1 MARLQTIQMKLIT
14 FTKTLFAVII
24 LLSSYSLVAQNTIV
38 VEAKGVGLA
47 KIDATQD
54 AVRNAV
60 SQGLGVAVKSE
71 TKVENF
77 MTISDAIATHSEGYV
92 SKYTVIKEGPA
103 NGLYQVTISAT
114 VSLDPLKADYQ
125 LLAKSVG
132 GVRFMAIPNEEKAK
146 TDRATY
152 DFAIDA
158 INSALSAKKYR
169 YVDKTRYENLK
180 KEAMNIKQEGDT
192 GVTYVQNLGIKADAQ
207 FIIELADINVSKR
220 EGPFGTRTE
229 SKTNIVAKAY
239 DNCTGEG
246 LGTVIL
252 ESPWSTDG
260 DDGKISTKSIKEA
273 VDNGIDKLLQTFT
286 TYIGDWVNNG
296 TPFELRFYE
305 MGTFRDLRDL
315 RSKLKADA
323 TFGGQLELTSV
334 NNYSKLICTYKS
346 LGDDMAD
353 RVLDICDQIPS
364 LVDKKIDVKL
374 IYGRQISFAPQ
385 SYVVPNLVKP
395 AAGTSTPGGS
405 GSATTPADKSGST
418 TKPGTSTT
426 KPASSGSGTKPAS
439 TTKPAGT
446 KASTT
451 TKTTT
456 KPGVKATTP
465 KSN

>member
-1 MARLQTIQMKLIT
+1 MKKPFTIKLILSV
-14 FTKTLFAVII
+14 FTLLLFVVSAN
-24 LLSSYSLVAQNTIV
+24 AQNTIV
-38 VEAKGVGLA
+38 VEAKGIGLA

-92 SKYTVIKEGPA
+92 SKYTVVKEGPA

-132 GVRFMAIPNEEKAK
+132 GVRFMAVPNEEKAK

-169 YVDKTRYENLK
+169 YIDKTRYENLK

-246 LGTVIL
+246 LGTVIM
-252 ESPWSTDG
+252 ESAWGTDG
-260 DDGKISTKSIKEA
+260 DDGKISAKSIKEA
-273 VDNGIDKLLQTFT
+273 VDLGVDKLLQTFT

-353 RVLDICDQIPS
+353 KVLDLCDQIPS
-364 LVDKKIDVKL
+364 LVDKRIDVKL

-385 SYVVPNLVKP
+385 SYVVPNMVKP
-395 AAGTSTPGGS
+395 AAPL
-405 GSATTPADKSGST
+405 TTTDKPVND
-418 TKPGTSTT
+418 TKSTT
-426 KPASSGSGTKPAS
+426 KPATGGTSTKPA

-446 KASTT
+446 KTGTT

-456 KPGVKATTP
+456 KPATKTTTP
-465 KSN
+465 KKAN

>member
-1 MARLQTIQMKLIT
+1 MKKPFTIKLILSV
-14 FTKTLFAVII
+14 FTLLLFVVSAN
-24 LLSSYSLVAQNTIV
+24 AQNTIV
-38 VEAKGVGLA
+38 VEAKGIGLA

-92 SKYTVIKEGPA
+92 SKYTVVKEGPA

-132 GVRFMAIPNEEKAK
+132 GVRFMAVPNEEKAK

-246 LGTVIL
+246 LGTVIM
-252 ESPWSTDG
+252 ESTWGTDG

-273 VDNGIDKLLQTFT
+273 VDLGVDKLLQTFT

-353 RVLDICDQIPS
+353 KVLDLCDQIPS
-364 LVDKKIDVKL
+364 LVDKRIDVKL

-385 SYVVPNLVKP
+385 SYVVPNMVKP
-395 AAGTSTPGGS
+395 AAPL
-405 GSATTPADKSGST
+405 TTTDKPVND
-418 TKPGTSTT
+418 TKSTT
-426 KPASSGSGTKPAS
+426 KPATGGTSTKPAN
-439 TTKPAGT
+439 TKPAGT
-446 KASTT
+446 KTGTT

-456 KPGVKATTP
+456 KPATKTTTP
-465 KSN
+465 KKAN